1 MPVEEKKNYHPKL
14 KIFLIKEGNK
24 DAVKLVDIVNYNYAI
39 FSNKFK
45 YQEIIA
51 LQYLGE
57 FSVEDISCILKKKL
71 NITKFMIHISNR
83 WAKISVEC
91 FGFFIITLL
100 VFLIG
105 KTSKS
110 SIDNTYIVPIV
121 LFLIGGFVAQIVAY
135 KTRDLNSKKKKK

>member
-1 MPVEEKKNYHPKL
+1 
-14 KIFLIKEGNK
+14 
-24 DAVKLVDIVNYNYAI
+24 
-39 FSNKFK
+39 
-45 YQEIIA
+45 
-51 LQYLGE
+51 
-57 FSVEDISCILKKKL
+57 
-71 NITKFMIHISNR
+71 MIYISNR